1 MTSQPVSDATVT
13 ALAERYARHR
23 LVPGWRQAALADA
36 TVAVIGVGALGNE
49 VARVLAM
56 AGVGELVLCDPDLV
70 AESNLSRCALFRAAD
85 VGRLKVA
92 TAAAALADLAP
103 GIRIRTRATP
113 LDAGIGLADLRDLTL
128 VIGCLD
134 SIAGR
139 VQLAQRCALVGAGW
153 LDGGTQPWGGEV
165 RRFTP
170 GGACYGCLVGAP
182 GRAMLDNPVGCGALL
197 PPAEAG
203 ASAPVSALVGA
214 LMATSAVRLIC
225 GLPLGPEAVLI
236 DAATGLCSPL
246 TLPPAAD
253 CPLHTPLR
261 VELIK
266 QVPLG
271 PAAGVSELLELI
283 EPDEDIA
290 TWRDFDADDR
300 QPAAGPSWLPEAR
313 PATTFLRR
321 AAPDATLRELG
332 VPPREILTVLH
343 RPTAQSR
350 FYLELAAGDPT
361 IEDGV
366 R

>member
-1 MTSQPVSDATVT
+1 MTAQPAGDATAT

-23 LVPGWRQAALADA
+23 LVPGWRQDALADA

-49 VARVLAM
+49 VARLLAM
-56 AGVGELVLCDPDLV
+56 AGIGELVLCDPDLV

-85 VGRLKVA
+85 IGRLKVA
-92 TAAAALADLAP
+92 AAAAALAELAP
-103 GIRIRTRATP
+103 GIRVRTRATP

-134 SIAGR
+134 SVAGR
-139 VQLAQRCALVGAGW
+139 VQLTQRCALVGAGW

-165 RRFTP
+165 RRFAP

-182 GRAMLDNPVGCGALL
+182 GRATLDNPVGCGALL

-203 ASAPVSALVGA
+203 TSAPVSALVGA
-214 LMATSAVRLIC
+214 LMATVAVRLIC
-225 GLPLGPEAVLI
+225 GFPPGPEAIVV
-236 DAATGLCSPL
+236 DAATGLASPL
-246 TLPPAAD
+246 ALPRAAD
-253 CPLHTPLR
+253 CPLHTPIR
-261 VELIK
+261 AELVK

-271 PAAGVSELLELI
+271 PAARVSELLALI
-283 EPDEDIA
+283 EPDEDIL
-290 TWRDFDADDR
+290 TWRGF
-300 QPAAGPSWLPEAR
+300 AAGDRRSVTAGPPPFAGAQL
-313 PATTFLRR
+313 TTFLRR

-332 VPPREILTVLH
+332 VPPREILSVVH

-350 FYLELAAGDPT
+350 FHLELAAEGPAT
-361 IEDGV
+361 EEGV